1 MPEVLGEI
9 VLTHPKEVWDAAQK
23 LRILAGDIKVW
34 LFYGAMGVG
43 KTTLIKAICKQW
55 GVTDTVSSPT
65 FALVNE
71 YLNSEHQT
79 FYHFDFYRIKDEEE
93 AWDIGTEDYFY
104 SGNYCF
110 VEWPERIEGLLP
122 EKFVRIDMVLEA
134 DQSRRIYLSKHE

>member
-1 MPEVLGEI
+1 MPDVLGEI
-9 VLTHPKEVWDAAQK
+9 LLTHPEKAQEAAQK
-23 LRILAGDIKVW
+23 LRTLAADVKVW
-34 LFYGAMGVG
+34 LFYGVMGVG
-43 KTTLIKAICKQW
+43 KTTLIKAICKSW

-71 YLNSEHQT
+71 YQNTDKQT

-93 AWDIGTEDYFY
+93 AWDIGTEEYFY

-122 EKFVRIDMVLEA
+122 EKFIRIDMVLEA

>member
-9 VLTHPKEVWDAAQK
+9 VLERPEEAPKAAKK
-23 LRILAGDIKVW
+23 LRKLAEGVNVW
-34 LFYGAMGVG
+34 LFYGEMGVG
-43 KTTLIKAICKQW
+43 KTTLIKAICKDWQ
-55 GVTDTVSSPT
+55 VTDTVSSPT
-65 FALVNE
+65 FGLVNE
-71 YLNSEHQT
+71 YQNSKGQI

-122 EKFVRIDMVLEA
+122 EEFIRIDMEAEA
-134 DQSRRIYLSKHE
+134 DHSRRIYLSKHG